1 VAAAEFNPLEQFEI
15 KPIVPIHIGGVDLS
29 YTNSALFMTVA
40 VLLVTA
46 LVVLAA
52 RRADLVPGRMQSTAE
67 ILYEFIANMIQD
79 NVGTEGMQYFP
90 FIFTLFMFVLAG
102 NLIGMVPYTF
112 TFTSHIIVTFALAA
126 TIFVGVTA
134 IGFARH
140 GLHFLTLF
148 APKGIPKLLL
158 LLLVPIELISYLIR
172 PFTLSIR
179 LFANMLAGHAIL
191 VVFASFVTAL
201 GILGIAPLAMDVG
214 FILLEF
220 LVAGL
225 QAYIFTILT
234 CLYLNDAIHL
244 H

>member
-1 VAAAEFNPLEQFEI
+1 MAAEINPLEQFEI
-15 KPIVPIHIGGVDLS
+15 KPLIPLHIGSVDLS
-29 YTNSALFMTVA
+29 FTNSSLFMTIGV
-40 VLLVTA
+40 VLVTLLVT
-46 LVVLAA
+46 LATRQA
-52 RRADLVPGRMQSTAE
+52 RLVPSRWQSVAE
-67 ILYEFIANMIQD
+67 LSYEFVANMIQE
-79 NVGTEGMQYFP
+79 NVGKEGMRYFP

-112 TFTSHIIVTFALAA
+112 TYTSHIIVTFGMAIV
-126 TIFVGVTA
+126 IFIGVTV
-134 IGFARH
+134 IGLARH
-140 GLHFLTLF
+140 GFGFFKLF
-148 APKGIPKLLL
+148 APAGVPWLLL
-158 LLLVPIELISYLIR
+158 LLLVPIELISYFIR

-191 VVFASFVTAL
+191 VVFGGFVAGL

-225 QAYIFTILT
+225 QAYIFAILT

>member
-1 VAAAEFNPLEQFEI
+1 VAAEFNPLEQFEI
-15 KPIVPIHIGGVDLS
+15 KPLIPLHLGGVDLS

-40 VLLVTA
+40 VVLASA
-46 LVVLAA
+46 LVLLGTRGA
-52 RRADLVPGRMQSTAE
+52 RLVPGRWQSVAE
-67 ILYEFIANMIQD
+67 LGYEFIANMIEE

-90 FIFTLFMFVLAG
+90 FIFTLFMFVLFG

-112 TFTSHIIVTFALAA
+112 TYTSHIIVTFGMAA
-126 TIFVGVTA
+126 VIFIGVTV
-134 IGFARH
+134 IGFWRH
-140 GLHFLTLF
+140 GFHFFSLF
-148 APKGIPKLLL
+148 APAGVPWILL
-158 LLLVPIELISYLIR
+158 LLLVPIELISYCIR

-191 VVFASFVTAL
+191 AVFASFVAAL
-201 GILGIAPLAMDVG
+201 GIFGVAPLAMDVG